1 MCRIQATRLGYALVL
16 CAFALVL
23 AAPRA
28 GAQTICQVCFEG
40 CDADLQLCLD
50 AGNDPTTCFAQL
62 KACRRIC
69 KLTCNR
75 TLASVQAAGAP
86 VTPALASEAK
96 IIGPILPDPECLAAC
111 DAENESC
118 LAAGIPAL
126 QCAKATLRCKQR
138 CTIFPGGF

>member
-1 MCRIQATRLGYALVL
+1 MCRNQATRLG
-16 CAFALVL
+16 FALMLCVFGL
-23 AAPRA
+23 VFAAQTA
-28 GAQTICQVCFEG
+28 DAQTICQVCLEG
-40 CDADLQLCLD
+40 CDAELQSCLD
-50 AGNDPTTCFAQL
+50 AGTDPTTCFAQL

-69 KLTCNR
+69 KRTCAP
-75 TLASVQAAGAP
+75 LSASVQAAGVP
-86 VTPALASEAK
+86 VTPALAGQAK
-96 IIGPILPDPECLAAC
+96 VIGPILPDPECLAAC